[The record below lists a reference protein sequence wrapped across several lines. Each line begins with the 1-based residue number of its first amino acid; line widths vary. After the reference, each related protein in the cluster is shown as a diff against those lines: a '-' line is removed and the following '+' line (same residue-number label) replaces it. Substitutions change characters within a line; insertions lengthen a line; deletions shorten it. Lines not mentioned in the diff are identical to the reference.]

1 MEWTDPRY
9 KDAVTRYRAEKVNAG
24 PPAKRPGLKREREYG
39 DPFLVFV
46 HPATMKPYTVAR

>member
-9 KDAVTRYRAEKVNAG
+9 KDAVALYRAEKVNAG
-24 PPAKRPGLKREREYG
+24 PPTKRPGLKRGRECG